1 MKILP
6 IVIGVIALL
15 ILLVAGG
22 AFYTVHE
29 TETVILT
36 QFGRPVGEPVL
47 EPGLHFKTPF
57 VQDVNRLEK
66 RILEWDG
73 DPTEMP
79 TKDKMY
85 ISVDT
90 FARWRIKDPSK
101 YYVKLG
107 SERRALSRLEDII
120 GSEVR
125 TAIAGHELIEVVR
138 SDKDRIL
145 PPNQTAEGTTASV
158 QQKAT
163 RGRLAL
169 QQDIL
174 SAAAPKLTDLGI
186 ELLDVRI
193 KRVNYNQN
201 VVGNIYQ
208 RMISERQ
215 QIAQRFRSEGEGEA
229 ARING
234 RRGRDLKKV
243 ESEAYKKVQE
253 LRGEADAEASRIYAE
268 AYNQSPEAQDFYGFL
283 KTLDTYRTI
292 LGNQTSMIL
301 STDSELF
308 QLLERSKR

>member
-1 MKILP
+1 MKLLP
-6 IVIGVIALL
+6 ILILVGGLL
-15 ILLVAGG
+15 IVLVAGG

-36 QFGRPVGEPVL
+36 QFGRPVGEPVT

-57 VQDVNRLEK
+57 VQEVNRLEK

-79 TKDKMY
+79 TKDKTY

-90 FARWRIKDPSK
+90 FARWRISNPGRYFEK
-101 YYVKLG
+101 VGL
-107 SERRALSRLEDII
+107 ERRALSRLEDII

-138 SDKDRIL
+138 SDKDRVL
-145 PPNQTAEGTTASV
+145 PPNQVAEGTTASV
-158 QQKAT
+158 QQTAT
-163 RGRLAL
+163 RGRRAL
-169 QQDIL
+169 QKDIL
-174 SAAAPKLTDLGI
+174 NAAAPKLTELGI
-186 ELLDVRI
+186 ELLDVRV
-193 KRVNYNQN
+193 KRVNYNQK

-229 ARING
+229 AKING
-234 RRGRDLKKV
+234 RRGRDLKEV
-243 ESEAYKKVQE
+243 ESEAYKRVQE

-268 AYNQSPEAQDFYGFL
+268 AYNQSPEAQDFYGFM